1 MQAWVQRSLIIVC
14 MRGRG
19 WVLATCITLL
29 LFAENMC
36 VMTYVCIRICS
47 YMFVYVCMHSYFY
60 AKSTVNVPLK
70 VGNYLCIS
78 FPLHSNAVQA
88 IIMTDAIQDLWHM
101 HLVL

>member
-1 MQAWVQRSLIIVC
+1 MGTKVINYRVHAGESLGTCNMHHTSTVC
-14 MRGRG
+14 RK
-19 WVLATCITLL
+19 
-29 LFAENMC
+29 
-36 VMTYVCIRICS
+36 YVCNDVRMYM
-47 YMFVYVCMHSYFY
+47 YMFVYVRMHPYFY

-88 IIMTDAIQDLWHM
+88 IFMTDAIQDLWHM